1 MHVFLQNL
9 QMLQKPKKVSIPSF
23 DIDRKLAML
32 EKEKESSD
40 LLQHYLQDTA
50 GNVCK

>member
-1 MHVFLQNL
+1 
-9 QMLQKPKKVSIPSF
+9 MLQKPKKISVPSF

-40 LLQHYLQDTA
+40 LLQQYLQDTV
-50 GNVCK
+50 GNILK